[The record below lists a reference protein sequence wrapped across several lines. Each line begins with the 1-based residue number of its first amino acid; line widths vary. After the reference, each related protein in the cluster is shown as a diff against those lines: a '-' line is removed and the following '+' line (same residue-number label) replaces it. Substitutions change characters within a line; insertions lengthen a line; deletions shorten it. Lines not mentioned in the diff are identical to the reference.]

1 MKEEEKMATHETN
14 SHCATPVQKTRGTL
28 MILTAAL
35 GWASSGTAA
44 KHLFLMGVTPAGL
57 VQMRA
62 TLATVLIGLWIAMT
76 RPALFRVKTKD
87 LPRILALGF
96 FGMAM
101 VQFTYLFAISRIHVA
116 VAILMQYMA
125 PVFIFFWTL
134 AFGAKK
140 PKLISA
146 AAISVTVI
154 GCYFVSGAYDFD
166 FSELDLLGLGSGLAS
181 AVSFA
186 LYTLLGEGLVGRYD
200 PRSVTF
206 HAFLVAA
213 VTWNIM
219 GAPFS
224 FVAKCGDPA
233 FLFWGLYVV
242 VIGTVVP
249 FLLYVAGMR
258 CVSSVNASI
267 TATTEPIFAGLIS
280 WVFIG
285 EALTPVQMAGAGLV
299 LLSVAVLTAKG

>member
-1 MKEEEKMATHETN
+1 MAIPETD
-14 SHCATPVQKTRGTL
+14 TPTTTPAQKARGTL

-62 TLATVLIGLWIAMT
+62 TLAAVLIGLWIAMT
-76 RPALFRVKTKD
+76 RPDLFRVEKRD

-96 FGMAM
+96 LGMAM

-125 PVFIFFWTL
+125 PVFIFFWSLT
-134 AFGAKK
+134 FGSKK
-140 PKLISA
+140 PTLLSA
-146 AAISVTVI
+146 AAIAVTVL

-166 FSELDLLGLGSGLAS
+166 LSELDLLGLGSGLAS

-186 LYTLLGEGLVGRYD
+186 VYTLLGEGLVGRYD
-200 PRSVTF
+200 PRAVTF

-213 VTWNIM
+213 VTWNLAS
-219 GAPFS
+219 APLF
-224 FVAKCGDPA
+224 FVGMCADPA

-242 VIGTVVP
+242 VIGTVAP

-258 CVSSVNASI
+258 GISSVNASI

-285 EALTPVQMAGAGLV
+285 EALTPVQMAGAALV
-299 LLSVAVLTAKG
+299 LFAVGVLTVKG

>member
-1 MKEEEKMATHETN
+1 MATHDM
-14 SHCATPVQKTRGTL
+14 SGPGVTPAEKTRGTL
-28 MILTAAL
+28 MILAAAL

-44 KHLFLMGVTPAGL
+44 KHLFLLGVTPAGL

-62 TLATVLIGLWIAMT
+62 TLAAVLIGLWIAMT
-76 RPALFRVKTKD
+76 RPALFRVKTRD

-101 VQFTYLFAISRIHVA
+101 VQFTYLFAISRVHVA

-125 PVFIFFWTL
+125 PVFIFFWSL

-140 PKLISA
+140 PKLLSA
-146 AAISVTVI
+146 AAITVTVA

-166 FSELDLLGLGSGLAS
+166 FTELDLLGLGSGLAS

-186 LYTLLGEGLVGRYD
+186 VYTLLGEGLVGRYD
-200 PRSVTF
+200 PKAVTF

-213 VTWNIM
+213 VTWNVM
-219 GAPFS
+219 DAPFA
-224 FVAKCGDPA
+224 FVGKCADPA
-233 FLFWGLYVV
+233 FLFWGLYVA

-258 CVSSVNASI
+258 SVSSVNASI

-285 EALTPVQMAGAGLV
+285 EALTPVQIAGAALV
-299 LLSVAVLTAKG
+299 LLSVAVLTARG